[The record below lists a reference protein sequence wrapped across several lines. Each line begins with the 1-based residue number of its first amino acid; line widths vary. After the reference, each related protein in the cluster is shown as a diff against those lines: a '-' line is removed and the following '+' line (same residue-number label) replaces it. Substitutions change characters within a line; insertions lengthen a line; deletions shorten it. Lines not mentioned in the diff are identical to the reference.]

1 MRRFGADES
10 EKDTKSYVTGQ
21 YILTFL
27 SIICLFRCLIANITY
42 YNLYLENTL
51 KLLFYILE
59 KIYNICFLL

>member
-42 YNLYLENTL
+42 YNLYLETL
-51 KLLFYILE
+51 LE
-59 KIYNICFLL
+59 TL

>member
-27 SIICLFRCLIANITY
+27 SIICLFRCLIGNITCN
-42 YNLYLENTL
+42 NLYLENTL
-51 KLLFYILE
+51 KRFFYILE
-59 KIYNICFLL
+59 KNI